1 MPDPVTEVLGGFG
14 QSALTVRVNRVLFQ
28 AIPGAPE
35 FVHYNDVVG
44 AASRLGQTS
53 SSAFE
58 AELAAELSRDDTR
71 RVLWVARKIDLAD
84 ATLASYSGISTAISW
99 LVGGQAGRKAF
110 ESDRQQTIDAG
121 LKVLDTACMTKLF
134 PGTVRERVQA
144 LAALPAG
151 REMLL
156 YLCVVEIALPFLDNV
171 IEKGWDFTRQNIAD
185 VAGETESRFGQV
197 VGGADLGEIRA
208 TAEEVNGCLARSMG
222 ALRENLVP
230 IVARLRGAMP
240 TVLNLT
246 GSATGAMAIALDAM
260 PVWSY
265 LGARLAAEAC
275 VLRAAEKGPPG
286 APGAFASPLPS

>member
-1 MPDPVTEVLGGFG
+1 MPDPVTEVLAGFG
-14 QSALTVRVNRVLFQ
+14 QTALTVRVSRVLFQ

-35 FVHYNDVVG
+35 FVHYDDVAG

-53 SSAFE
+53 TSAFE
-58 AELAAELSRDDTR
+58 AELAAELARDNTR

-84 ATLASYSGISTAISW
+84 ATLASYSGISNAISW
-99 LVGGQAGRKAF
+99 MVGGQAGRKAF
-110 ESDRQQTIDAG
+110 ESDRQQAIDAG
-121 LKVLDTACMTKLF
+121 LKVLATAYMTKIF

-171 IEKGWDFTRQNIAD
+171 LEKGWDFARQSIAD
-185 VAGETESRFGQV
+185 VSGETESRFGQA

-208 TAEEVNGCLARSMG
+208 TAEEMSGVLGQAMG
-222 ALRENLVP
+222 ALREHLVP

-240 TVLNLT
+240 TVLNVT
-246 GSATGAMAIALDAM
+246 GSATGAMATALDAM

-265 LGARLAAEAC
+265 LGARLATEAC
-275 VLRAAEKGPPG
+275 VLRAAKRGTRG
-286 APGAFASPLPS
+286 AAGAFASPLSS